1 MKFGGIYMRNIKKL
15 ISIIALSVMIIGNV
29 LGVVYADERT
39 MDENLYEIIEELSGN
54 NSYFE
59 EFLTYT
65 SIVEIP
71 LDDVALE
78 LLMYY
83 DGDEYIGYTIWDSV
97 NNALCEISKSYPSYV
112 VYMQNNPEIEDA
124 AYVYSNGNYS
134 IVTED
139 TIVYLDE
146 FGNEYDMSESNTSTY
161 GLLPNVNPQLQGSN
175 NCIVAAVANLFYYW
189 SQHGYSQLNY
199 RNSYAGMKSQ
209 IDSLFDGYYANNSI
223 PSVASRYVR
232 ECGLSN
238 TVTSNVYWDPSISRV
253 TNEIDAGR
261 PCLVGFAAGSSYSS
275 TVGHMTM
282 CCGYECYNGY
292 QYIIAVV
299 DGHNVDVVY
308 KNWSYTYNDCVITV
322 QIVN

>member
-97 NNALCEISKSYPSYV
+97 NNALCEISKAYPSYV

-124 AYVYSNGNYS
+124 TYVYSNGNYS

-161 GLLPNVNPQLQGSN
+161 GLLPNVDPQLQNNS
-175 NCIVAAVANLFYYW
+175 NCIVTAVANVMFYW
-189 SQHGYSQLNY
+189 SENGYPRLNY
-199 RNSYAGMKSQ
+199 VNSFGVMKSL
-209 IDSLFDGYYANNSI
+209 ITPLFDGYYANNSV
-223 PSVASRYVR
+223 PSVVR
-232 ECGLSN
+232 EYVSSCGISN
-238 TVTSNVYWDPSISRV
+238 TVISNVHWSSAISTV
-253 TNEIDAGR
+253 VEEIEDGR
-261 PCLVGFAAGSSYSS
+261 PCLVGFAAGSSYSA

-282 CCGYECYNGY
+282 CCGFECYSGY

-299 DGHNVDVVY
+299 DGHKEEIVY